1 MSDMVRTE
9 PSMEADMAEPDIA
22 VPPRDPASSREK
34 VFHFSP
40 RSEQAAAETPVVNE
54 RRDWGAAIDL
64 VKEASEAIRFAE
76 ERAQA
81 AEDYST
87 QLTTYHKEQLK
98 AAEARIAAAERRA
111 EVAQLRATEA
121 ESWLSRFHDAINE
134 GFGRFTKG

>member
-1 MSDMVRTE
+1 MSDMARTE
-9 PSMEADMAEPDIA
+9 PSMEADVAEPETVTLSRELA
-22 VPPRDPASSREK
+22 QQREK
-34 VFHFSP
+34 VFHFAP
-40 RSEQAAAETPVVNE
+40 RSEQAGPETPMANE

-81 AEDYST
+81 AEDYSN

-98 AAEARIAAAERRA
+98 AAEARVAAAERRA
-111 EVAQLRATEA
+111 EVAQLRASEA

-134 GFGRFTKG
+134 GFGRFTKA

>member
-9 PSMEADMAEPDIA
+9 PSMDIETAETDVA
-22 VPPRDPASSREK
+22 PPREPTQQREK
-34 VFHFSP
+34 VFQFAP
-40 RSEQAAAETPVVNE
+40 RAEQSTAEPPMLNE

-111 EVAQLRATEA
+111 EVAQLRAAEA

-134 GFGRFTKG
+134 GFGRFTKP

>member
-9 PSMEADMAEPDIA
+9 PSMDIETPETDGA
-22 VPPRDPASSREK
+22 PSRETAQQREK
-34 VFHFSP
+34 VFHFAP
-40 RSEQAAAETPVVNE
+40 RSEHPTAEPPVLNE

-111 EVAQLRATEA
+111 EVAQLRAAEA

-134 GFGRFTKG
+134 GFGRFSKA

>member
-9 PSMEADMAEPDIA
+9 PSMDIEPLDSDGA
-22 VPPRDPASSREK
+22 PPREAAQQREK
-34 VFHFSP
+34 VFQFAP
-40 RSEQAAAETPVVNE
+40 RTEQPNVEPPMLNE

-87 QLTTYHKEQLK
+87 QLTNYHKEQLK
-98 AAEARIAAAERRA
+98 AAEGRIAAADRRA
-111 EVAQLRATEA
+111 EVAQLRAAEA
-121 ESWLSRFHDAINE
+121 EAWLSRFHDAINE
-134 GFGRFTKG
+134 GFGRFTKA

>member
-9 PSMEADMAEPDIA
+9 PSMEAELAEPET
-22 VPPRDPASSREK
+22 VSPPRELAPFREK
-34 VFHFSP
+34 VFQFAP
-40 RSEQAAAETPVVNE
+40 RSEQTATETPLGNE

-81 AEDYST
+81 AEDYSA
-87 QLTTYHKEQLK
+87 QLATYHKEQLK
-98 AAEARIAAAERRA
+98 AAEGRIAAAERRA
-111 EVAQLRATEA
+111 EVAQLRAAEA

-134 GFGRFTKG
+134 GFGRFTKA